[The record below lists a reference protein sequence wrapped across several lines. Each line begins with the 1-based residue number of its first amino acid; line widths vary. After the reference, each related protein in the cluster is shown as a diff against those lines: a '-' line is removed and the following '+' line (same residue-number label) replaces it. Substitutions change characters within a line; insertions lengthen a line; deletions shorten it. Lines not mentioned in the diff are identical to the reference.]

1 MVGDVNLF
9 MTDPSDPSLAELEI
23 MIAGDSLDDSGLDD
37 SGRSPNYSLI
47 HHDSSNSLSHNY
59 LMGGP
64 SGLLTGYNSVMVL
77 LNY

>member
-23 MIAGDSLDDSGLDD
+23 MIAGDSLDDSVSHHD
-37 SGRSPNYSLI
+37 SGRRPDDSLI
-47 HHDSSNSLSHNY
+47 HHDSSHYY